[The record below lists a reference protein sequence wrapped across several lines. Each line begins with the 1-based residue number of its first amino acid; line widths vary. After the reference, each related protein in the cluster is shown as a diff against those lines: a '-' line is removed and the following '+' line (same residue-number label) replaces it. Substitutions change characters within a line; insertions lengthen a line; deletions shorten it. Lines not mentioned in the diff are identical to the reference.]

1 MSKSKGR
8 HAAPL
13 DTIRIEDG
21 ARFRLA
27 DHATGDRSGLDR
39 KEAEARTDAIR
50 ERLVDLQ
57 ARFYAANGASLLVV
71 LQGMDTS
78 GKDGTIAHVM
88 TGLNPQGVSVVSFK
102 QPGPVEQAHGFLWRI
117 HQAAPARGRIVIFNR
132 SHYEDVLVTRVHPE
146 LLAHQHLASD
156 PGSEEFWQHRY
167 DDIVAFERYLVHQG
181 TTVLKFF
188 LNISRDEQ
196 AERLSARLDDPSKHW
211 KWSASDLAE
220 RQFWDDYRTA
230 YERAIEATA
239 RPEAPWFV
247 VPADHKW
254 HSRLVVAE
262 AILAALE
269 KIDPQV
275 PEVDARQRE
284 AIEQAKEELRG
295 SAP

>member
-1 MSKSKGR
+1 MSRVKGKR
-8 HAAPL
+8 AAAL
-13 DTIRIEDG
+13 GRIRVEEG
-21 ARFRLA
+21 AEFRLA
-27 DHATGDRSGLDR
+27 DHDTGDRSGIDR
-39 KEAEARTDAIR
+39 RAAEERTASIR

-57 ARFYAANGASLLVV
+57 ARLYAANGPSLLVV

-146 LLAHQHLASD
+146 LLAHQHLAGD

-167 DDIVAFERYLVHQG
+167 DDIVTFERYLAHQG

-188 LNISRDEQ
+188 LNISPGEQ
-196 AERLSARLDDPSKHW
+196 CERLGARLDDPSKQW

-220 RQFWDDYRTA
+220 RQFWGDYQSA
-230 YERAIEATA
+230 YERAIAATA

-254 HSRLVVAE
+254 HARLVVAE
-262 AILAALE
+262 AVVAALE
-269 KIDPQV
+269 RIDPKY
-275 PEVDARQRE
+275 PEVDAKQRE

>member
-1 MSKSKGR
+1 MCWSRASI
-8 HAAPL
+8 P
-13 DTIRIEDG
+13 
-21 ARFRLA
+21 
-27 DHATGDRSGLDR
+27 SCW
-39 KEAEARTDAIR
+39 RTSTWPPI
-50 ERLVDLQ
+50 
-57 ARFYAANGASLLVV
+57 
-71 LQGMDTS
+71 
-78 GKDGTIAHVM
+78 
-88 TGLNPQGVSVVSFK
+88 
-102 QPGPVEQAHGFLWRI
+102 
-117 HQAAPARGRIVIFNR
+117 RGRR
-132 SHYEDVLVTRVHPE
+132 S
-146 LLAHQHLASD
+146 
-156 PGSEEFWQHRY
+156 FWQHRY

-254 HSRLVVAE
+254 HARLVVAE

-275 PEVDARQRE
+275 PEVECE
-284 AIEQAKEELRG
+284 AALRPSSRRRKSYRG